1 MSSTPS
7 SPGPRPGGVPGPS
20 SPGPST
26 APSAPGPLAGIVV
39 ADFSRVLAGPLATMT
54 LADLGADVVKVE
66 SPAGDDTRTWGPPY
80 ADGQSTY
87 FQSVNRN
94 KRSIALNLRDPADH
108 AVALRLIDRADVM
121 VENFKPGTLE
131 RFGLG
136 WEELHRRNPRLVL
149 ASITGFGTGPG
160 AEMPG
165 YDLLAQAVGGLMSI
179 TGPAGG
185 EPTKVGVALVD
196 VLAGLWSSVG
206 ILAALRERDRSGAG
220 HRIEVCLLDALLAS
234 LVNQASAHLLSGA
247 VPHAM
252 GNRHPSI
259 APYATY
265 ACADGPL
272 VVAVGNDRQFR
283 ALCGELG
290 DADLADDP
298 RFASNPERVAN
309 HDALSEELERLLA
322 AADRATWT
330 QRITAVGVPCGP
342 VHDLA
347 EAFAFADRMQ
357 TAGTVALPGRAAGRR
372 LPACPI
378 VIDGA
383 TAPAHLAP
391 PDLDEHGEEVRA
403 WLAT

>member
-1 MSSTPS
+1 MFSTDLSDDQSSS
-7 SPGPRPGGVPGPS
+7 RRR
-20 SPGPST
+20 
-26 APSAPGPLAGIVV
+26 GPLEGILV

-66 SPAGDDTRTWGPPY
+66 APIGDDTRAWGPPY

-94 KRSIALNLRDPADH
+94 KRSIALDLREPDDH
-108 AVALRLIDRADVM
+108 AVALELIDRADVM

-131 RFGLG
+131 RFDLG
-136 WEELHRRNPRLVL
+136 WEQIHRRNPRLVL

-160 AEMPG
+160 AELPG

-206 ILAALRERDRSGAG
+206 ILAALRERDHSGAG

-234 LVNQASAHLLSGA
+234 LVNQASAHLLAGT
-247 VPHAM
+247 VPKAM

-272 VVAVGNDRQFR
+272 VVAVGNDRQFS
-283 ALCGELG
+283 ALCAVLG
-290 DADLADDP
+290 KPEMADDP
-298 RFASNPERVAN
+298 RFGTNSDRVAN
-309 HDALSEELERLLA
+309 HDALTVSLEALLA
-322 AADRATWT
+322 GADRATWSD
-330 QRITAVGVPCGP
+330 RIMAVGVPCGA

-347 EAFAFADRMQ
+347 EAFAFAEQMQ
-357 TAGTVALPGRAAGRR
+357 TAGTIALPGRGEHSR

-378 VIDGA
+378 VIDGT
-383 TAPAHLAP
+383 TAPAYLSP
-391 PDLDEHGEEVRA
+391 PDLDQHGEEVRA
-403 WLAT
+403 WLAR